1 MRSAATDCDQYR
13 VPIHV
18 RPNSPQASASTKNVQ
33 TLQLA
38 MRSWFLNQKGHDLQ
52 CNSYEKLQ
60 FGLNNKS
67 REQWFASDRM
77 QPPVRHSKGGGWWSK
92 KTPLFR
98 KVLFLHWFCSQKIGL

>member
-77 QPPVRHSKGGGWWSK
+77 QPPVRHSKGGGGGVK
-92 KTPLFR
+92 KNPP
-98 KVLFLHWFCSQKIGL
+98 I